1 MKRLLKGGAVA
12 SGNGVLRADVLID
25 GEKIAAVGL
34 NLPEEGAQVEDV
46 TEKLLLPGFVDA
58 HTHFDLDVAGTTTAD
73 DFASGTRSAL
83 RGGTTTVVDFACP
96 NRGDSLRSA
105 LDAWHKKAGG
115 KAACDYGFH
124 MTLVEWN
131 EKVKKELLHMYVNGV
146 TSFKMYMTYPALRM
160 EDADLF
166 RALEEIRDLRALV
179 GVHCENGGVIDALIA
194 QGREKSP
201 NGMGPAFHPLSRP
214 AALEAEAI
222 GRLLR
227 IAQVANC
234 PVNIVH
240 LSSEAGMDEVRAAR
254 NRGQRV
260 LVETC
265 PQYLFLDDSVYYED
279 DFNTAAGCVCAPPLR
294 EESDRA
300 ALIQALAKGEIQ
312 TVCTDHCA
320 FPPEQKAAGREDF
333 TKIPGGLPGVE
344 TRGVLLYSNLV
355 DNRRL
360 SIGQMVR
367 VLSENPAKLYGMW
380 PRKGVLA
387 AGSDADIVIY
397 DPEAESVITGADQL
411 SKAGYTPYEG
421 FRTVG
426 AIEKVYLRGTP
437 AVERGKVSDE
447 AKGQFVF
454 RGRPLFNEV

>member
-1 MKRLLKGGAVA
+1 
-12 SGNGVLRADVLID
+12 
-25 GEKIAAVGL
+25 
-34 NLPEEGAQVEDV
+34 
-46 TEKLLLPGFVDA
+46 
-58 HTHFDLDVAGTTTAD
+58 
-73 DFASGTRSAL
+73 
-83 RGGTTTVVDFACP
+83 
-96 NRGDSLRSA
+96 
-105 LDAWHKKAGG
+105 
-115 KAACDYGFH
+115 
-124 MTLVEWN
+124 
-131 EKVKKELLHMYVNGV
+131 
-146 TSFKMYMTYPALRM
+146 
-160 EDADLF
+160 
-166 RALEEIRDLRALV
+166 
-179 GVHCENGGVIDALIA
+179 
-194 QGREKSP
+194 
-201 NGMGPAFHPLSRP
+201 
-214 AALEAEAI
+214 
-222 GRLLR
+222 
-227 IAQVANC
+227 
-234 PVNIVH
+234 
-240 LSSEAGMDEVRAAR
+240 MDEVRAAR

-320 FPPEQKAAGREDF
+320 FTPEQKAAGREDF

-421 FRTVG
+421 FQTVG